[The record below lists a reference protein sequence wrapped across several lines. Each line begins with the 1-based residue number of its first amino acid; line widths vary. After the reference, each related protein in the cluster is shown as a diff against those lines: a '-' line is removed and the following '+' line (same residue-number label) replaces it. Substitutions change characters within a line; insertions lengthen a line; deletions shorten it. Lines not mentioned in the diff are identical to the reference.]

1 MCSHYT
7 IYYAWGR
14 PVDSETG
21 PDFPA
26 TFDGLLQLVKRLREP
41 GGCPWDREQ
50 NRQTMKR
57 YVMEECF
64 ELIDA
69 MESDEP
75 REIAEEIGDVAFN
88 LAFQIQLAKENNEFE
103 ESAVFSTVI
112 EKLTR
117 RHPHVFGDVEV
128 SGSGEVLDNW
138 RKIKK
143 AERGDDQGALAGVP
157 SALPA
162 LNHAQAIQ
170 DRAAG
175 VGFDWEDQEGV
186 LAKVNEE
193 LDELAGAES
202 PEEREAELGDLLFS
216 IVNAAR
222 WMDIDAESALRG
234 TANRFRRRF
243 GSMEQ
248 MADEEGTTLAELDL
262 EAKEALWQQAKG
274 AVPAE

>member
-1 MCSHYT
+1 
-7 IYYAWGR
+7 
-14 PVDSETG
+14 
-21 PDFPA
+21 
-26 TFDGLLQLVKRLREP
+26 
-41 GGCPWDREQ
+41 
-50 NRQTMKR
+50 MKR

-69 MESDEP
+69 IESDEP
-75 REIAEEIGDVAFN
+75 RHIAEEIGDVAFN
-88 LAFQIQLAKENNEFE
+88 LAFQIQFAKEKSEFE
-103 ESAVFSTVI
+103 EGAVFSTVI

-128 SGSGEVLDNW
+128 SSSDEVLDNW

-143 AERGDDQGALAGVP
+143 AERGGEQGALSGVP
-157 SALPA
+157 TSMPA
-162 LNHAQAIQ
+162 LAHALAIQ
-170 DRAAG
+170 ERAAG

-193 LDELAGAES
+193 LDELARADT

-234 TANRFRRRF
+234 TTNRFRQRF
-243 GSMEQ
+243 RSMEQ
-248 MADEEGTTLAELDL
+248 MAEKDGATLAELDL
-262 EAKEALWQQAKG
+262 EAKEALWQRAKG
-274 AVPAE
+274 AARAE